1 MLKKIL
7 WAIVV
12 VALIA
17 TTPILLERSKVEK
30 ANDTYE
36 IVLPYGQ
43 IEEMG
48 QWLNIESV
56 LAQLKEAGL
65 STISIEPVNLSELE
79 RREYI
84 LNVQRSFIVGT
95 YPEYIEN
102 IPTAG
107 GLYYRIV
114 MDHPFIERVLPIFD
128 MEYKLMAEELNIPFR
143 PVEFFSLGDH
153 DFMFIPARTNLRI
166 DPKSIQVERLMREK
180 SLGYDFEQINLLKNY
195 GFSVIPRIPNDFNF
209 VGSIQEHFIY
219 EEFVELSKYGNQVLF
234 LGGEVTGFPYMVYL
248 EEMAQFLKE
257 YGFNIITIEGHDQ
270 KGMGHLLSMENLNE
284 DVVRLFSLTV
294 RSKGNENDILYVNQ
308 SIRALQERNHRIL
321 FVNPLNKRANPIEH
335 RTYNTA
341 FEAKIGLDGTSEYID
356 TLSKSNRNWMQQGK
370 AEPFEQ
376 LTKPTWMNP
385 IVYLAGLVFVLLFFS
400 KFFSN
405 KLLTTLATGGFALVV
420 AAQFVTG
427 HHLLMKAIVLF
438 VALVGPIFAVI
449 SVNKVESWGK
459 LILQF
464 LKSAAI
470 AAVSAWFVISML
482 YGTDYL
488 VYIEGFTGV
497 KVLSALPAI
506 VVAFVMIGRMTTLSE
521 LVTNSKKV
529 LGKLV
534 SLLKESIK
542 YGHLIIFA
550 IIGLGLLFYI
560 GRTGNQG
567 MVIPGELFVRQWLEE
582 VLTARP
588 RTTEF
593 LIGFPLFVLGLYL
606 TMMKKKW
613 APIVLIFGTLG
624 FSSMVGTFTH
634 LHTPIGVSLL
644 RTFNSLTLGFIIG
657 LILIFV
663 YRYIEKKIVPMI
675 KERISL

>member
-7 WAIVV
+7 WVIVV

-17 TTPILLERSKVEK
+17 TTPLLFERSKVEK

-36 IVLPYGQ
+36 IVIPYGQ

-48 QWLNIESV
+48 QWLDIEDV
-56 LAQLKEAGL
+56 LAQLKDAGL
-65 STISIEPVNLSELE
+65 STVSIEPMNLTELE

-84 LNVQRSFIVGT
+84 LSVQRSFIVGN
-95 YPEYIEN
+95 YPEYIES

-107 GLYYRIV
+107 GLYYRV
-114 MDHPFIERVLPIFD
+114 VRDHPFLERIVPVFD

-143 PVEFFSLGDH
+143 PVEFFTLGDH
-153 DFMFIPARTNLRI
+153 EFMFIPARSNLRL
-166 DPKSIQVERLMREK
+166 DPRSIHVERLMKDK
-180 SLGYDFEQINLLKNY
+180 SLGYDFEQFDLLTKY

-209 VGSIQEHFIY
+209 VGSIQNHFIY
-219 EEFVELSKYGNQVLF
+219 QEFVELSNYGNQVLF
-234 LGGEVTGFPYMVYL
+234 LGGEVTGFPYIVYI

-257 YGFNIITIEGHDQ
+257 YGFNVITIEGSDQ
-270 KGMGHLLSMENLNE
+270 KGMGHLLNMENLNE
-284 DVVRLFSLTV
+284 DVVRLISITV

-321 FVNPLNKRANPIEH
+321 FFNPLNKRVNPQQ
-335 RTYNTA
+335 TYNTA
-341 FEAKIGLDGTSEYID
+341 AEAKIGLEGTAHYID
-356 TLSKSNRNWMQQGK
+356 SVRTSHRNWMTQGK
-370 AEPFEQ
+370 AQPFEQ
-376 LTKPTWMNP
+376 LTQPSWAKPV
-385 IVYLAGLVFVLLFFS
+385 VYLAGLLFVLLFS
-400 KFFSN
+400 MKFFRN
-405 KLLTTLATGGFALVV
+405 KVLIAAATGGFGLVL
-420 AAQFVTG
+420 AAQVVTG

-438 VALVGPIFAVI
+438 VALVGPIFAVL
-449 SVNKVESWGK
+449 SVNKVDGWGK
-459 LILQF
+459 LLLQF

-470 AAVSAWFVISML
+470 ALVSAWFVVSVL

-497 KVLSALPAI
+497 KVLSAIPAI
-506 VVAFVMIGRMTTLSE
+506 VVAFVMVGRMTTLSE
-521 LVTNSKKV
+521 LMSNSKKV
-529 LGKLV
+529 LGKLSGFLRGSV
-534 SLLKESIK
+534 NYWHIALLAVV
-542 YGHLIIFA
+542 GA
-550 IIGLGLLFYI
+550 LLYFYI

-606 TMMKKKW
+606 TMMKNKW
-613 APIVLIFGTLG
+613 APLVLIPGALG

-634 LHTPIGVSLL
+634 LHTPIAVSLL
-644 RTFNSLTLGFIIG
+644 RTFNSLILGFVIG
-657 LILIFV
+657 VILIFV
-663 YRYIEKKIVPMI
+663 YRFMMKKIVPMV